1 MSGSTRAVVRRGA
14 LVAALGLAAA
24 AVGTPAVGAPNRI
37 PLNTGQETASQPITV
52 SSGAHGSFTYTI
64 EDGELC
70 YTLEVEGLSS
80 PATNAH
86 IHIGPRTVIGPPRV
100 QLDFER
106 DTSFTVSE
114 CLDNVPSALLADIEE
129 NPKNY
134 YVNVHSAMFPVG
146 ELRGQL
152 R

>member
-1 MSGSTRAVVRRGA
+1 
-14 LVAALGLAAA
+14 
-24 AVGTPAVGAPNRI
+24 
-37 PLNTGQETASQPITV
+37 
-52 SSGAHGSFTYTI
+52 
-64 EDGELC
+64 
-70 YTLEVEGLSS
+70 
-80 PATNAH
+80 
-86 IHIGPRTVIGPPRV
+86 V

-134 YVNVHSAMFPVG
+134 YVNVHSQTFPVG

>member
-1 MSGSTRAVVRRGA
+1 MSKYSRSLVRRGA

-24 AVGTPAVGAPNRI
+24 AVSMPAVGASNQI
-37 PLNTGQETASQPITV
+37 PLNTGQEAASQGIPVNT
-52 SSGAHGSFTYTI
+52 GAHGWFTYSI
-64 EDGELC
+64 EGDELC
-70 YTLEVEGLSS
+70 YTLMVDGLSS

-86 IHIGPRTVIGPPRV
+86 IHVGPRTVIGPPVV

-106 DTSFTVSE
+106 TTSFTVSE
-114 CLDNVPSALLADIEE
+114 CVMPAPEVLAAIEE
-129 NPKNY
+129 NPKSY
-134 YVNVHSAMFPVG
+134 YVNVHSGMFPVG